1 MVTLQDRVELVR
13 SESERLQSYL
23 QTLSPDDWSQPSAC
37 DLWTVGDVVGHLV
50 WMADFY
56 GDGIARGVN
65 GDTSTPEGAPVPG
78 SLDGPSLDDFI
89 SQRSIALKRQLGNQ
103 LLAAFEQRFHWFN
116 DLLAGL
122 GPEDRVKPCYHLNR
136 LREAQEFVVMSLQEL
151 TLHGWDIRSSVE
163 PAAGLS
169 NDCLPALIER
179 IPTRRLPWS
188 IPFQTRGASPIRY
201 RFEMRGPGAS
211 NQDIVVEAGKARVEP
226 AGPDGANVTIRCDTG
241 IFVLLMYGRL
251 TLESARQDG
260 RLEVQGK
267 PALTSA
273 FDRWLMGG

>member
-1 MVTLQDRVELVR
+1 
-13 SESERLQSYL
+13 
-23 QTLSPDDWSQPSAC
+23 
-37 DLWTVGDVVGHLV
+37 
-50 WMADFY
+50 
-56 GDGIARGVN
+56 
-65 GDTSTPEGAPVPG
+65 
-78 SLDGPSLDDFI
+78 
-89 SQRSIALKRQLGNQ
+89 
-103 LLAAFEQRFHWFN
+103 
-116 DLLAGL
+116 
-122 GPEDRVKPCYHLNR
+122 
-136 LREAQEFVVMSLQEL
+136 MSLQEL
-151 TLHGWDIRSSVE
+151 TLHGWDIRSSVD
-163 PAAGLS
+163 PAAGLP
-169 NDCLPALIER
+169 NDCLPALTER

-201 RFEMRGPGAS
+201 RFEMTGPGAG

-260 RLEVQGK
+260 RLEVQGE